1 MTTELRARITKA
13 FRVRGPG
20 VRRVYFNA
28 RRASRFLRDAPRRS
42 VLATLAPTD
51 IDIARGVGFLVVPPG
66 RFEETPG
73 IVAEAR
79 AALADYDVSAPPAGK
94 NRKRFLQ
101 NVLDAGSLTLD
112 SAIVRLALREDVL
125 SAVSKYLGVIPLL
138 TTISVFHSD
147 TVAGDP
153 TSSQLYHCDGD
164 DVTQIKIFVYCTD
177 VELPSG
183 PLTLLDAGTTRE
195 VQRRTGYWYRNR
207 LTDEQVRTAVGAPHE
222 HVIVGSTG
230 TALFVDTSRCFH
242 FGSRV
247 GPGAP
252 SRLATMIQYQT
263 PYSFMLPAGADGA
276 ALPFR
281 RLLSSSMTPLE
292 RLVLGE

>member
-1 MTTELRARITKA
+1 MPSALQSRIAKA
-13 FRVRGPG
+13 FRVRGPA
-20 VRRVYFNA
+20 VRRMYFNA

-42 VLATLAPTD
+42 VLATLPSTD
-51 IDIARGVGFLVVPPG
+51 LDIAGNAGFRVIAPG

-73 IVAEAR
+73 IVAESR
-79 AALADYDVSAPPAGK
+79 AALARYDAATPPAGK

-125 SAVSKYLGVIPLL
+125 SAVSKYLGVVPLL

-177 VELPSG
+177 VDLPSG
-183 PLTLLDAGTTRE
+183 PLTLLDAHTTRE

-207 LTDEQVRTAVGAPHE
+207 LTDEQVETAVGAPRQHA
-222 HVIVGSTG
+222 IVGPTG
-230 TALFVDTSRCFH
+230 TAVFVDTSRCFH

-247 GPGAP
+247 SPGAP
-252 SRLATMIQYQT
+252 PRLAAMIQYQT
-263 PYSFMLPAGADGA
+263 PYSFMLPLGVDEA

-281 RLLSSSMTPLE
+281 RLLASTMTPLQ
-292 RLVLGE
+292 RLVLGH